1 MLARSFLSPYPLL
14 PEMTAV
20 CVVAALS
27 CSHEVSFFFSFP
39 GFDFLTEKHIGM
51 AIGMASFVGSV
62 RRIGLNNIII
72 QFMISLFKL
81 PSLVALQPVLCRTLE
96 FFFFLVICG
105 FCLFVSC

>member
-1 MLARSFLSPYPLL
+1 MLARSFLSPYQLL

-51 AIGMASFVGSV
+51 ASFVGSV
-62 RRIGLNNIII
+62 WRIGLNNIII

-96 FFFFLVICG
+96 FFFFGHLW
-105 FCLFVSC
+105 FLFVCFLLMHIM